1 MTDFWPLE
9 LAALEAIGTESA
21 EWAAIVD
28 QLSKRGKVRSRD
40 NTGGGIFVEI
50 EPGPGGTEIVR
61 KRQASQKD
69 VWLSVER
76 LDHGL
81 GIILHLKGDGI
92 ALLEGYAVGL
102 EDTLK
107 IDFERARFE
116 VTNKPG
122 PLATN
127 DS

>member
-1 MTDFWPLE
+1 
-9 LAALEAIGTESA
+9 
-21 EWAAIVD
+21 
-28 QLSKRGKVRSRD
+28 
-40 NTGGGIFVEI
+40 VEI
-50 EPGPGGTEIVR
+50 EPGSDGTEIFR

-76 LDHGL
+76 LNYGL

-102 EDTLK
+102 EDTSN
-107 IDFERARFE
+107 IDFERVRFE
-116 VTNKPG
+116 ITNKPG

-127 DS
+127 GS

>member
-28 QLSKRGKVRSRD
+28 QLSKRGKVRSRG

-50 EPGPGGTEIVR
+50 EPGPGG
-61 KRQASQKD
+61 
-69 VWLSVER
+69 
-76 LDHGL
+76 
-81 GIILHLKGDGI
+81 KGDGI

>member
-1 MTDFWPLE
+1 MTDYWPLE

-40 NTGGGIFVEI
+40 NTGGGFFVEI
-50 EPGPGGTEIVR
+50 DPGPGGTEIAR
-61 KRQASQKD
+61 KRQVSQKD
-69 VWLSVER
+69 VWLGVER

-81 GIILHLKGDGI
+81 GIILHLNGDGI